1 MAGQDPKD
9 GKDKRTGRFLPG
21 NKLGGRTPGAISYR
35 RRALQHLTAYS
46 DAIITTAIAAALKGD
61 TQLLALLTKLL
72 VPTGG
77 IPAEIPNGDP
87 IEAYA
92 EGEINSAELR
102 QVMTSIEKARNLD
115 TAHKDVDRVEQ
126 KRVPTMPA
134 NVSDAEA
141 AEIYRRMIDG

>member
-1 MAGQDPKD
+1 MTD

-21 NKLGGRTPGAISYR
+21 NKLGGRTPGAISKR
-35 RRALQHLTAYS
+35 RRALQHLSTHG
-46 DAIITTAIAAALKGD
+46 DAIITTAISAALKGD
-61 TQLLALLTKLL
+61 TQLLAVL
-72 VPTGG
+72 VKMLIPTGG

-102 QVMTSIEKARNLD
+102 QLMTSVEKARALD
-115 TAHKDVDRVEQ
+115 AAHKDVDRIEQ
-126 KRVPTMPA
+126 KRVPVIPA